1 MTKGSSSGTGVTNTH
16 GLDPLSHY
24 SLQDIAIS
32 VLPVTLEEGP
42 AKVLNQLAS
51 ISLVPVI
58 DPATSHLIRVIRD
71 IDFLRQELTQGWSSS
86 EVVTPEDSNP
96 QLANL
101 TEPDAVLYVLK
112 ENDTLMDAKNL
123 FQMAQQAY
131 IPILD
136 DKQRYTGWCASRKAL
151 LKLMQSKYVPPR
163 IGGLATPLGVY
174 MTSGVHS
181 SGAGVKGLW
190 ATGGMFALF
199 AVLIEWS
206 FMVFYSVLAAVWPD
220 VETLNFVT
228 MTLLQMSF
236 MFLFTLS
243 LIRFTPIAGLHA
255 AEHMTINAIEN
266 GLDLTE
272 ENVRRQPREHLRC
285 GTNLMVILISAQ
297 IGWFSLE
304 SLRPQISMVG
314 AFLYLSVWIVLVS
327 LYWRKVGLWLQRH
340 FTTRPPTSA
349 QLASGIKAGVE
360 LLEKYK
366 QAPHKPPGFLQKIW
380 GAGFFQMIVAFAL
393 TYSALEWLL
402 WVLNHEFL

>member
-1 MTKGSSSGTGVTNTH
+1 MRKGDSTGAGVSNTDR
-16 GLDPLSHY
+16 LDVLSHF

-32 VLPVTLEEGP
+32 VLPVTQEEGP

-51 ISLVPVI
+51 ISLVPVV

-71 IDFLRQELTQGWSSS
+71 IDFLRQELEQGLEKSVAEIPGFSHGESS
-86 EVVTPEDSNP
+86 DSV
-96 QLANL
+96 L
-101 TEPDAVLYVLK
+101 PDAILYVLK
-112 ENDTLMDAKNL
+112 ENDTLLDAKNL
-123 FQMAQQAY
+123 FQIAQQAY

-136 DKQRYTGWCASRKAL
+136 EKQRYTGWCASRKAL

-190 ATGGMFALF
+190 ATGVMFALF

-206 FMVFYSVLAAVWPD
+206 FMVFYSGLAAVWPD
-220 VETLNFVT
+220 VEKLNFVS

-266 GLDLTE
+266 GLALTE

-304 SLRPQISMVG
+304 SLRLQISMVG

-340 FTTRPPTSA
+340 FTTRTPTTA
-349 QLASGIKAGVE
+349 QLVSGIKAGQE

-366 QAPHKPPGFLQKIW
+366 QAPHKPPNFFQKIW

-393 TYSALEWLL
+393 TYSALEWVL
-402 WVLNHEFL
+402 WVLNQEFP